1 MTFYMYVST
10 VLSLII
16 DSLESL
22 DFNFLQLLFNA
33 FEFVLKEVESLKVK
47 IIFFEPPE
55 ALFRSV

>member
-10 VLSLII
+10 VLSSII

-47 IIFFEPPE
+47 IIFFEPPK
-55 ALFRSV
+55 ALSRIV